1 MLGTS
6 QNDWTSMAASSD
18 GSYGTPDGV
27 YCSFPVS
34 TAGGEYHVIEDL
46 EVNEFSRER
55 IDRST
60 AELLDERDS
69 VASLGLLP

>member
-1 MLGTS
+1 
-6 QNDWTSMAASSD
+6 MAVHSD
-18 GSYGTPDGV
+18 GSYETPAGV

-34 TAGGEYHVIEDL
+34 IAAGSYRVIEDL

>member
-1 MLGTS
+1 MTGRPWPFTPTAPTS
-6 QNDWTSMAASSD
+6 
-18 GSYGTPDGV
+18 TPEGV

-34 TAGGEYHVIEDL
+34 TAAGAYHVIEDL